1 MLLCRDTPDGIET
14 FMVVRHEKIDFA
26 SGALVFPGGKVTD
39 EDGSD
44 AIRERCDGVQDD
56 DDFLSYKVG
65 AIRETFEESGILLA
79 REEGTSEFISGAR
92 LEGLNH
98 YRETLASGE
107 ASLLEFL
114 QSENLTLA
122 CDCLHRFAHWVTP
135 EMMPKRFD
143 THFFIATA
151 PGTQVAGH
159 DGTESVDSVWIT
171 PERVLEEAD
180 QGKWTVIFPT
190 RLNLLLLG
198 QSQTLEKAVEEAR
211 KRKIVTVS
219 PWMEKR
225 DGGTFLCIPPEAGY
239 PFSTTKM
246 PQP

>member
-14 FMVVRHEKIDFA
+14 FMVVRHEQIDFA

-44 AIRERCDGVQDD
+44 AIRERCHGVESG
-56 DDFLSYKVG
+56 DDFIAYKVG
-65 AIRETFEESGILLA
+65 AIREAFEESGILLA
-79 REEGTSEFISGAR
+79 RVAGSGEFISGDR
-92 LEGLNH
+92 LEGLKH

-107 ASLLEFL
+107 TSLLEFL
-114 QSENLTLA
+114 QSEDLTLA

-151 PGTQVAGH
+151 PHTQVAAH
-159 DGTESVDSVWIT
+159 DGSESVDSVWIT
-171 PERVLEEAD
+171 PERVLAEAD

-190 RLNLLLLG
+190 RLNLLVLG
-198 QSQTLEKAVEEAR
+198 QSETMVKAVAEAR
-211 KRKIVTVS
+211 NRKIVTVM

-225 DGGTFLCIPPEAGY
+225 DGETFLCIPPEAGY

-246 PQP
+246 P